1 MVHLYVGTS
10 QATILALSAARV
22 KLFGTDVRKNGIRGL
37 PEIRVY
43 VSTDVHSC
51 INKGDTCISIYVYL
65 SIYIYI
71 YMYIYMYIFM
81 TLHPNFAVT
90 EPFYSILICSLMF
103 CRHI

>member
-51 INKGDTCISIYVYL
+51 INKGDICISIYVYVHV
-65 SIYIYI
+65 YI
-71 YMYIYMYIFM
+71 YIFM
-81 TLHPNFAVT
+81 TLHPNSAVT
-90 EPFYSILICSLMF
+90 EPFCSILICSLMF